1 VLYDLLYKTV
11 LTRIDPEL
19 IHDVCLDAIE
29 ITGKVPLVRDVVRQM
44 WGRRPVFPVPSANQG
59 GPFAR
64 PVPGILGLAAGMDKE
79 GQAVEG
85 LDMLGFGFI
94 EVGTFTAH
102 PQGGNDKPRMW
113 RYPQMRAVRNRMG
126 FNNSG
131 ADEAAKRLRALRR
144 TPRGRSIVVGAN
156 IGKTKVTPLEEAVE
170 DYRYSAAAV
179 ARWVDYLVVNV
190 SSPNTPGLRTLQSI
204 ATLRPLLQA
213 VREEANRV
221 SPHRHVPLTVKIA
234 PDLVDE
240 DITAVARLA
249 QELKLDGIIATNTTI
264 AREGLGLHTTKEK
277 INAIGAGGLSG
288 EPLKTR
294 SLEVLHLLKKEIGN
308 KLALI
313 SVGGVTNAQDVQER
327 LDAGADLVQGYTA
340 FLYEGPLWAAH
351 INRGLYK
358 IRRSRQ
364 K

>member
-1 VLYDLLYKTV
+1 MLYDLLYKTV

-156 IGKTKVTPLEEAVE
+156 IGKTKVT
-170 DYRYSAAAV
+170 R
-179 ARWVDYLVVNV
+179 
-190 SSPNTPGLRTLQSI
+190 
-204 ATLRPLLQA
+204 
-213 VREEANRV
+213 
-221 SPHRHVPLTVKIA
+221 
-234 PDLVDE
+234 
-240 DITAVARLA
+240 
-249 QELKLDGIIATNTTI
+249 
-264 AREGLGLHTTKEK
+264 
-277 INAIGAGGLSG
+277 
-288 EPLKTR
+288 
-294 SLEVLHLLKKEIGN
+294 
-308 KLALI
+308 
-313 SVGGVTNAQDVQER
+313 
-327 LDAGADLVQGYTA
+327 
-340 FLYEGPLWAAH
+340 
-351 INRGLYK
+351 
-358 IRRSRQ
+358 
-364 K
+364 